1 VRSRWAFGGTIV
13 ASIGTFNTAY
23 RTFAQNPY
31 NSGDDAPAA
40 QKVDV
45 PAGIF
50 QQQAAP
56 PRTHEQVISDQQNNG
71 VWINPQSMHLLLT
84 GQEMM
89 NMTRGDVRDLVAARQ
104 AGTTPYPKIELS
116 EEGQRFTAAATE
128 VQGKIRNILSAQGKD
143 PGDNF
148 TFGMSDGEPRLEIDR
163 GKGTEWINAPTKE
176 IGDLIRN
183 LWATRTVDTTTPTAT
198 DRAS

>member
-23 RTFAQNPY
+23 RTFARNPY

-116 EEGQRFTAAATE
+116 EEGQRFTE
-128 VQGKIRNILSAQGKD
+128 VQGKIRDILSAQGKD

-183 LWATRTVDTTTPTAT
+183 LWATRTVDTTTPRAT
-198 DRAS
+198 VRAA